1 MAKIEEIKN
10 IKISDLVIG
19 QAQTRVRE
27 VAKDIEELAE
37 SIDKQ
42 GLLQPIMVCKSD
54 KEGKYEVILG
64 QRRLLACQRLQK
76 EEILAAI
83 LSEKV
88 DSIQAKVISIT
99 ENLVRRD
106 PCKTDY
112 IDVCT
117 DLYKKYGSMKDVAK
131 ETGLPYHKVCDYVK
145 YDRLEPEMR
154 DLVDTKVVNM
164 KTALRAQDAASTT
177 GNYDKDKAITLA
189 KEMSTLDPSTQKKV
203 VQTLEEDPSSA
214 VDDVL
219 EQAKSGANI
228 TRLNIN
234 LGAIEYQSL
243 KSYAKTEGSSVED
256 AATTLITEGLTTKG
270 AMEE

>member
-1 MAKIEEIKN
+1 MATIEEIKN
-10 IKISDLVIG
+10 IKISDVAIG
-19 QAQTRVRE
+19 QAQTRTRE
-27 VAKDIEELAE
+27 VSKDIEELIE

-42 GLLQPIMVCKSD
+42 GLLQPIMVNKSD
-54 KEGKYEVILG
+54 KEGKYEIILG

-76 EEILAAI
+76 KEILAAI

-88 DSIQAKVISIT
+88 SAIQAKIISFT

-106 PCKTDY
+106 PCKPDC

-131 ETGLPYHKVCDYVK
+131 ETGLPYHKVCEYVK

-154 DLVDTKVVNM
+154 ELVDTKVVNM

-177 GNYDKDKAITLA
+177 GTYDKDKAITLA

-203 VQTLEEDPSSA
+203 VQTLEEEPSSTI
-214 VDDVL
+214 DDVL
-219 EQAKSGANI
+219 EHAKSGANI
-228 TRLNIN
+228 TRININ
-234 LGAIEYQSL
+234 LGAVEYQSL
-243 KSYAKTEGSSVED
+243 KSYAKTEGSTVED
-256 AATTLITEGLTTKG
+256 AATTLITEGLATKG
-270 AMEE
+270 VLEE